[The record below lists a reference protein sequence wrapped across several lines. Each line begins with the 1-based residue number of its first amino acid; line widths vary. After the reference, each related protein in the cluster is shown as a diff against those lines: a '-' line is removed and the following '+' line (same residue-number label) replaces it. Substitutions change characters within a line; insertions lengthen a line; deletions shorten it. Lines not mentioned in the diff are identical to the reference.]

1 MSEKK
6 YTPCGGCGATDP
18 IQRCLGC
25 AHPFR
30 PIETP
35 MTGRW
40 VNLSENYT
48 EDWAIMHCRF
58 ADDKYK
64 LDTDL
69 FEEKGG
75 CLIKKGGTGAVRLSE
90 VEYLIEDESP
100 AEQPVAE
107 LPLKE
112 LSPDELSVLNKTSA
126 RLFLPHKEAEH
137 PVRPTFWDVATA
149 FKWVAEYR
157 DEKGGQLTLYNDQ
170 WTLISEDEDGNEN
183 ETQDLTPGNV
193 AELYCLQKGFEK
205 DEQPVRE
212 VDAESFAKFL
222 DEQRSEHT
230 ANMWAEK
237 AIWDKPN
244 AFQEWLKYFK
254 QSK

>member
-6 YTPCGGCGATDP
+6 YTPCGGCGATEP

-48 EDWAIMHCRF
+48 EDWEIKYCRF
-58 ADDKYK
+58 ADDKCK

-69 FEEKGG
+69 FEEKNG

-100 AEQPVAE
+100 AEQPVSASQFIREYKQYKENLKYLGGASDWTWEKVEKLSKREAYEAIHGFNDLITFFDNVLYAYEEGSAQWEERALKAE
-107 LPLKE
+107 AAAK
-112 LSPDELSVLNKTSA
+112 
-126 RLFLPHKEAEH
+126 
-137 PVRPTFWDVATA
+137 
-149 FKWVAEYR
+149 
-157 DEKGGQLTLYNDQ
+157 
-170 WTLISEDEDGNEN
+170 
-183 ETQDLTPGNV
+183 
-193 AELYCLQKGFEK
+193 
-205 DEQPVRE
+205 QPVRE
-212 VDAESFAKFL
+212 VDKEIMEAQAEYIKL
-222 DEQRSEHT
+222 LGDELNELIGLVATRSYWQSTRVEQGISLRERIDRLY
-230 ANMWAEK
+230 NLKEQKEK
-237 AIWDKPN
+237 
-244 AFQEWLKYFK
+244 
-254 QSK
+254 